1 MNIDYIKLK
10 KTAQNCMRIS
20 AIMLLAIIMIPAT
33 VVAIWL
39 LEAGTVGKIV
49 LGISWA
55 LALAYIIAAPKVRY
69 ERYRYCID
77 DEAIRVREG
86 LLWVSES
93 IVPIERLHKIEIS
106 QGPIARIFKLSTVC
120 VTTAGGDVNVKFLE
134 DEVAAEIA
142 EKLKNKINF
151 IAQAERAE

>member
-1 MNIDYIKLK
+1 MNIDYIRLEK
-10 KTAQNCMRIS
+10 KAQNCMRIS
-20 AIMLLAIIMIPAT
+20 AIIVLAIILIPAT
-33 VVAIWL
+33 IIALWL
-39 LEAGTVGKIV
+39 LEAGLVGKIC
-49 LGISWA
+49 LGVSWA
-55 LALAYIIAAPKVRY
+55 LAIAYIAAAPKVRY
-69 ERYRYCID
+69 ERYRYCIN

-120 VTTAGGDVNVKFLE
+120 VTTAGGDVNIKFLQ

-142 EKLKNKINF
+142 EKLKTKINS
-151 IAQAERAE
+151 IAASERE

>member
-1 MNIDYIKLK
+1 MNIDYIRLK

-20 AIMLLAIIMIPAT
+20 AIILLAIILIPAT
-33 VVAIWL
+33 ILSILV
-39 LEAGTVGKIV
+39 LEVGTLGKII
-49 LGISWA
+49 LGINWA
-55 LALAYIIAAPKVRY
+55 LALLYIIVAPKVRY

-120 VTTAGGDVNVKFLE
+120 VTTAGGDVKVKFLE